1 MNMELTNE
9 WLDAKTNEIKKMQEE
24 IDKRLEQLTQQK
36 LMNFGAIAMINEL
49 KKEILE
55 KEEDNTY

>member
-1 MNMELTNE
+1 MELTNE